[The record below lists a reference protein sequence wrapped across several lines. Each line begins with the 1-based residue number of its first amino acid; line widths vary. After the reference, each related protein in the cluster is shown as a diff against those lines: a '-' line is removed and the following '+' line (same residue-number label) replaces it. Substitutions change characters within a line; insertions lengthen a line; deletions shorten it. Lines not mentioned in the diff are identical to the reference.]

1 MWRSALWQPHNT
13 MGSLYSEHRTWLH
26 AVPAA
31 WKLMLFALLGTL
43 QYFMHSTQLLGASA
57 LLCCVLFA
65 SLGRAIYPAR
75 KLVVSVL
82 IAALLILAFHSYLQ
96 QPMLGVV
103 SGLRL
108 LSASLLGIALTLTT
122 RSGELLAVF
131 EKWLQPLQRF
141 GIRTERFALQLAMM
155 LRFTEHFFVLWKRL
169 DDAHRIRTGK
179 AGGLRLLAPLT
190 IQMLVAARRVA
201 DTLELRLG
209 E

>member
-1 MWRSALWQPHNT
+1 
-13 MGSLYSEHRTWLH
+13 
-26 AVPAA
+26 V
-31 WKLMLFALLGTL
+31 F
-43 QYFMHSTQLLGASA
+43 
-57 LLCCVLFA
+57 
-65 SLGRAIYPAR
+65 PAR
-75 KLVVSVL
+75 KLVLSVL
-82 IAALLILAFHSYLQ
+82 LAGLLILGFHTYMQ

-108 LSASLLGIALTLTT
+108 LSASLLGIALSLTT
-122 RSGELLAVF
+122 RSGELLDVF
-131 EKWLQPLQRF
+131 ERWLKPLQRL
-141 GIRTERFALQLAMM
+141 GLRTERFALQLSMM

-169 DDAHRIRTGK
+169 DDAHRVRTGK

>member
-1 MWRSALWQPHNT
+1 

-31 WKLMLFALLGTL
+31 AKLLLFALLGTL
-43 QYFMHSTQLLGASA
+43 QYFLQGPALWTSA
-57 LLCCVLFA
+57 GLCVLLFA
-65 SLGRAIYPAR
+65 SLGRASYPAR
-75 KLVVSVL
+75 KLVLAVL
-82 IAALLILAFHSYLQ
+82 VAGLLILGFHTFMQ
-96 QPMLGVV
+96 QAQLGVT

-122 RSGELLAVF
+122 RSGELLDVF
-131 EKWLQPLQRF
+131 ERWLQPLQRL
-141 GIRTERFALQLAMM
+141 GLRTERFALQLAMM

-169 DDAHRIRTGK
+169 DDAHRVRTGK
-179 AGGLRLLAPLT
+179 PGGLRLLAPLT
-190 IQMLVAARRVA
+190 IQMLQAARRVA